1 MPVETLTYAAL
12 GQRLNC
18 SPEAA
23 RALVKR
29 LHLPRQK
36 ANDGR
41 ALVTVDLAEIEHK
54 PLPARSPPDHPSVVE
69 TLQTQITALETELAK
84 VEAAAAGHRADFER
98 ERDRADKL
106 LSEVL
111 RATVDLIAAKEA
123 TARTEGDLAVVRA
136 QAEGEIAAVRA
147 HADFL
152 ETELTTM
159 RARRW
164 WWRRLTA

>member
-54 PLPARSPPDHPSVVE
+54 PLPARSPPDHPSVAE
-69 TLQTQITALETELAK
+69 TMQARIDALETELAK

-98 ERDRADKL
+98 ERDRSDKL

-111 RATVDLIAAKEA
+111 RATLDLVGANEVAARAES
-123 TARTEGDLAVVRA
+123 ELVVVRI
-136 QAEGEIAAVRA
+136 QAEGERTAA
-147 HADFL
+147 
-152 ETELTTM
+152 M
-159 RARRW
+159 RAEAELAANRARHS
-164 WWRRLTA
+164 WWRRLTG

>member
-29 LHLPRQK
+29 LRLPRQK

-54 PLPARSPPDHPSVVE
+54 PLPARSPPGHPSVVE
-69 TLQTQITALETELAK
+69 TMQARIEVLETELAK

-98 ERDRADKL
+98 ERDRTDKL

-111 RATVDLIAAKEA
+111 RTTLDLMAAKE
-123 TARTEGDLAVVRA
+123 TAARAEGELVVVRV
-136 QAEGEIAAVRA
+136 QAEGERTAAMRA
-147 HADFL
+147 EA
-152 ETELTTM
+152 ELTTI
-159 RARRW
+159 RARRRW
-164 WWRRLTA
+164 WRLTA

>member
-1 MPVETLTYAAL
+1 MAVETLTYAAL

-29 LHLPRQK
+29 LRLPRQK

-54 PLPARSPPDHPSVVE
+54 PLPARSPPGHPSVAE
-69 TLQTQITALETELAK
+69 TMQARIDALETELAK

-98 ERDRADKL
+98 ERDRSDKL

-111 RATVDLIAAKEA
+111 RATLDLVGANEVAARAES
-123 TARTEGDLAVVRA
+123 ELVVVRI
-136 QAEGEIAAVRA
+136 QAEGERTAA
-147 HADFL
+147 
-152 ETELTTM
+152 M
-159 RARRW
+159 RAEAELAANRARHS
-164 WWRRLTA
+164 WWRRLTG

>member
-12 GQRLNC
+12 GERLNC
-18 SPEAA
+18 SAEAA

-29 LHLPRQK
+29 LRLPRQK

-41 ALVTVDLAEIEHK
+41 ALVTVDLADIEHK

-69 TLQTQITALETELAK
+69 TMQTRIEALETELAK

-98 ERDRADKL
+98 ERDRSDKL

-111 RATVDLIAAKEA
+111 RATLDVIGANEVAARAES
-123 TARTEGDLAVVRA
+123 ELVVVRI
-136 QAEGEIAAVRA
+136 QAEGERTAAMWA
-147 HADFL
+147 EA
-152 ETELTTM
+152 ELAAN
-159 RARRW
+159 RARRS
-164 WWRRLTA
+164 WWRRLTG